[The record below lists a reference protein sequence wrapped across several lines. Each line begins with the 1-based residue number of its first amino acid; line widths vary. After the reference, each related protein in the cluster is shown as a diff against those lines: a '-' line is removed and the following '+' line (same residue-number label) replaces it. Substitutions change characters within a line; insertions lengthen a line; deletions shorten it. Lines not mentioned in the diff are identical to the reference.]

1 MQTRFHVDSKEA
13 SHEVEAPQSK
23 EHGQLSGIHTDF
35 RPLYVVEL
43 GAMAA
48 FAKIDHADTPQS
60 GANVGHGPSHMG
72 GTNNGTEVR
81 CAHAFC
87 KPHAAATRQTGS
99 NLPGMKAADTSK
111 LEFSTSAKP

>member
-1 MQTRFHVDSKEA
+1 MYWIVRLQWFGISNQMQTRFHVDSKEA

-81 CAHAFC
+81 CAHGIL
-87 KPHAAATRQTGS
+87 QTACRS
-99 NLPGMKAADTSK
+99 YETDRK
-111 LEFSTSAKP
+111 